1 MTSLASL
8 LMLAALAAPSGPQAH
23 TPEGLAGAWHG
34 TLQGG
39 AATLHLELTLSAQPD
54 GSLSGTL
61 NSIDQ
66 HALIPIGSVTFAA
79 GTLRLELPAIGGR
92 FEGQPSADG
101 GTISGTW
108 TQGGGSLP
116 LVFSRGAAATPAA
129 APAPR
134 RPQEP
139 RQPYPYEEEAVTVV
153 SPAGQTTLAGT
164 LTRPRSAAR
173 APAVVLITGSG
184 AQDRDESIAGHKPFL
199 VLADALTRRGIAVLR
214 LDDRGVG
221 GSGGSTD
228 AATNDDLVADALAAV
243 AFLKRRADID
253 GAHVGLVGH
262 SEGGLIAPL
271 AAARS
276 SDVAFLVL
284 LAAPGLPGDE
294 ILYLQAEA
302 IGRASGASDAQI
314 QANRRVQEGMLSII
328 KSAPDLSTARAQLVT
343 WRDGFVAAL
352 PEAARSAATQQL
364 NAEIARASTPRFRD
378 LVTTDPR
385 PTLGK
390 VRVPVLALNGTR
402 DLQVPA
408 TEDLGAIQ
416 AALATGGNTDVTTVA
431 LPGLNHLFQTA
442 TSGLPTEYGQIEET
456 MAPAVLQQIGD
467 WILAHSR

>member
-8 LMLAALAAPSGPQAH
+8 LVLAVLAAPSGPQAE
-23 TPEGLAGAWHG
+23 PAEALAGAWHG
-34 TLQGG
+34 TLQAG
-39 AATLHLELTLSAQPD
+39 AAALHLELTLRVQAD

-61 NSIDQ
+61 DSIDQ
-66 HALIPIGSVTFAA
+66 HAQIPIGSATWTAD
-79 GTLRLELPAIGGR
+79 TLRLELPAIGGR

-101 GTISGTW
+101 ATISGTW
-108 TQGGGSLP
+108 TQSGASLP
-116 LVFSRGAAATPAA
+116 LVFSRGAGTTAAA

-139 RQPYPYEEEAVTVV
+139 SKPYPYEEEPVIVV
-153 SPAGQTTLAGT
+153 SPAGRVTLAGT
-164 LTRPRSAAR
+164 LTHPRSAAR

-184 AQDRDESIAGHKPFL
+184 PQDRDESIAGHKPFL
-199 VLADALTRRGIAVLR
+199 VLSDALTRRGVAVLR

-221 GSGGSTD
+221 GSGGSTS
-228 AATNDDLVADALAAV
+228 AATNDDLVADALAGV

-253 GAHVGLVGH
+253 GAHIGLVGH

-271 AAARS
+271 AAVQS

-284 LAAPGLPGDE
+284 LAAPGLPGDD

-314 QANRRVQEGMLSII
+314 QANRRVQEGMLTII
-328 KSAPDLSTARAQLVT
+328 KNAPDLSTARAQLVT

-364 NAEIARASTPRFRD
+364 NAEIARTSTARFRD

-385 PTLGK
+385 PTLAK
-390 VRVPVLALNGTR
+390 IRVPVLALNGTR

-416 AALATGGNTDVTTVA
+416 AALAASGNTDVKTVA
-431 LPGLNHLFQTA
+431 VPGLNHLFQTA
-442 TSGLPTEYGQIEET
+442 TTGLPTEYGQIEET